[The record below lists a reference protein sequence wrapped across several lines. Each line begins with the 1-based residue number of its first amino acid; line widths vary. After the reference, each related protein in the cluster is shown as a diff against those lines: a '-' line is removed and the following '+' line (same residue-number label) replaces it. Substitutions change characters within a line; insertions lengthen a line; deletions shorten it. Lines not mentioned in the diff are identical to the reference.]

1 MRILIAEDDLTC
13 QRILS
18 CLVVKWG
25 HEAIVASNGDEAWA
39 HLQASD
45 GPRLAL
51 LDWVMPGL
59 NGLEVCRHIRTRT
72 TNSYTYV
79 IIVTAKSEPQDA
91 ITALEAGADDIV
103 TKPFHPAE
111 LRARINTAQRI
122 LALEESLS
130 KRAFYDSLTGLPNRT
145 LLADR
150 FQQSADAAARK
161 GEVLAALFID
171 LDHFKTVNDNLG
183 HAAGDTVL
191 KAITSRLK
199 NCVAE
204 TEILARAGGDEF
216 VYLASVQSADAAA
229 TLATRLRR
237 IIETPMDAGGHRLTT
252 SASIGISLFP
262 RDGNN
267 FDVLL
272 QNADAAMYESR
283 RRRLR
288 NGFQFFDEEIGARH
302 RSRLMLE
309 TRLSGALQ
317 RNEFVVHYQ
326 PIFRLSDM
334 RIAGSEALIRWNDPT
349 RGMVPPEEFIPI
361 AEETGHIAE
370 IGKWVLDQAC
380 RQAAQWGDDAD
391 AAFRVAVN
399 VSASQFGD
407 GDLIET
413 VSQTLARTGV
423 RPSLLELEMTETAVV
438 CDMEKSAATI
448 RALYKLGVRVALD
461 DFGTGYSSFSYLA
474 NLPINTLKID
484 RSFLFAINNNYRRW
498 SVLKAMV
505 DLAHKLGIMVVAEG
519 IEDADQLEA
528 VRDSGCDEV
537 QGFLFAKPGL
547 PERIHRTIGPVIPAE
562 MRTSA
567 DLVSL
572 GEHIASQRVLTQEME
587 TCLSI
592 RDGNFP
598 AP

>member
-1 MRILIAEDDLTC
+1 
-13 QRILS
+13 
-18 CLVVKWG
+18 
-25 HEAIVASNGDEAWA
+25 
-39 HLQASD
+39 
-45 GPRLAL
+45 
-51 LDWVMPGL
+51 
-59 NGLEVCRHIRTRT
+59 
-72 TNSYTYV
+72 
-79 IIVTAKSEPQDA
+79 
-91 ITALEAGADDIV
+91 
-103 TKPFHPAE
+103 
-111 LRARINTAQRI
+111 
-122 LALEESLS
+122 
-130 KRAFYDSLTGLPNRT
+130 
-145 LLADR
+145 
-150 FQQSADAAARK
+150 
-161 GEVLAALFID
+161 
-171 LDHFKTVNDNLG
+171 
-183 HAAGDTVL
+183 
-191 KAITSRLK
+191 
-199 NCVAE
+199 
-204 TEILARAGGDEF
+204 
-216 VYLASVQSADAAA
+216 
-229 TLATRLRR
+229 
-237 IIETPMDAGGHRLTT
+237 
-252 SASIGISLFP
+252 
-262 RDGNN
+262 
-267 FDVLL
+267 
-272 QNADAAMYESR
+272 
-283 RRRLR
+283 
-288 NGFQFFDEEIGARH
+288 
-302 RSRLMLE
+302 
-309 TRLSGALQ
+309 
-317 RNEFVVHYQ
+317 
-326 PIFRLSDM
+326 
-334 RIAGSEALIRWNDPT
+334 
-349 RGMVPPEEFIPI
+349 
-361 AEETGHIAE
+361 
-370 IGKWVLDQAC
+370 
-380 RQAAQWGDDAD
+380 
-391 AAFRVAVN
+391 
-399 VSASQFGD
+399 
-407 GDLIET
+407 LIET

>member
-1 MRILIAEDDLTC
+1 MRILIAEDDLTS

-18 CLVVKWG
+18 RLVLKWG
-25 HEAIVASNGDEAWA
+25 HEPIVAGNGDEAWE

-59 NGLEVCRHIRTRT
+59 NGLEVCRHVRTRT
-72 TNSYTYV
+72 THGYTYV
-79 IIVTAKSEPQDA
+79 IIVTAKSEPRDA
-91 ITALEAGADDIV
+91 VTALEAGADDII
-103 TKPFHPAE
+103 TKPFHSAE

-150 FQQSADAAARK
+150 FQQSADDAARK

-183 HAAGDTVL
+183 HAAGDAVL
-191 KAITSRLK
+191 QAIASRLK

-216 VYLASVQSADAAA
+216 VYLASVQSADVAA
-229 TLATRLRR
+229 TLAARLRKT
-237 IIETPMDAGGHRLTT
+237 IETPMDAGGYRLTT

-262 RDGNN
+262 RDGDN
-267 FDVLL
+267 FDKLL

-283 RRRLR
+283 RRRLV
-288 NGFQFFDEEIGARH
+288 NGFQFFNEEIGARH

-326 PIFRLSDM
+326 PIFRLNDM
-334 RIAGSEALIRWNDPT
+334 RIAGSEALVRWNDPT

-380 RQAAQWGDDAD
+380 RQATQWADDAD
-391 AAFRVAVN
+391 TAFRVAVN

-423 RPSLLELEMTETAVV
+423 HPSLLELEMTETAVV
-438 CDMEKSAATI
+438 RDMEKSAATI
-448 RALYKLGVRVALD
+448 RGLCKLGVRVALD

-484 RSFLFAINNNYRRW
+484 RSFLFGISNNYRRS
-498 SVLKAMV
+498 SVLRAMV
-505 DLAHKLGIMVVAEG
+505 DLAHKLGIVVVAEG
-519 IEDADQLEA
+519 IEDANQLEA

-547 PERIHRTIGPVIPAE
+547 PERIHRMIGPVIPAG

-572 GEHIASQRVLTQEME
+572 GEHIASPRVLTQEMD
-587 TCLSI
+587 TCLSTN
-592 RDGNFP
+592 DGNLR